1 METFFGFEVLVPA
14 PVGALIVIILTC
26 LAGTMAGLVLCV
38 FSLDV
43 TRLSGIAH
51 TGNSADAARARRLVA
66 ILGKPHWLL
75 IALLTWNDIALEML
89 PLVLNTFLP
98 PAAAIVTSVAI
109 TIVFCEILPQ
119 AFFIQHAFEL
129 SALLSP
135 FIRAL
140 MWITA
145 PVAWPMSKLLD
156 VVVGDKEAVFFQR
169 RELREVIRIQD
180 EMGERR
186 RRWKRAEV
194 GEGGGESQGNDEED
208 LTKEEAK
215 LMLNVLSLS
224 ESTAKDMVQ
233 LPSEIMYKWHID
245 TPLSPSLI
253 AEVFAKGYNFIP
265 VYEDADDP
273 TNVTQILMTKMLLL
287 LIYRSESDGVCVR
300 DMQLVPLQRFNG
312 STMATEVFV
321 HLQRISPSI
330 AAITSEAGD
339 KVVGLLTLRTI
350 SEQIHETTFQA
361 EMDPL
366 SPSPMQVM
374 VHSWK
379 AFRRVGEYTISV
391 SSRPSSLN
399 TSFALIPTI
408 PAIERSMRR
417 ADSAAR
423 LSIVVNTGE
432 ASPP

>member
-1 METFFGFEVLVPA
+1 MKTFFGVAVLVPA
-14 PVGALIVIILTC
+14 PLGALIVTILTC

-43 TRLSGIAH
+43 ARLSGIVH
-51 TGNSADAARARRLVA
+51 TGSSADAARARRLLA
-66 ILGKPHWLL
+66 ILEKPHWLL

-98 PAAAIVTSVAI
+98 PAAAIITSVAI
-109 TIVFCEILPQ
+109 TLVFCEILPQ

-129 SALLSP
+129 SAFLSP

-145 PVAWPMSKLLD
+145 PVAWPMSALLD
-156 VVVGDKEAVFFQR
+156 AVVGDKEAFFFQR

-180 EMGERR
+180 EMRERKRWR
-186 RRWKRAEV
+186 RTEV
-194 GEGGGESQGNDEED
+194 GEGGGEGQGKDEED
-208 LTKEEAK
+208 LKKEEVK

-224 ESTAKDMVQ
+224 ERTAKDMIQ
-233 LPSEIMYKWHID
+233 LPIEKLYKWHID
-245 TPLSPSLI
+245 ALLSPSLI
-253 AEVFAKGYNFIP
+253 AEVFTKGYHFIP

-287 LIYRSESDGVCVR
+287 LIYQPQSEGVRVR
-300 DMQLVPLQRFNG
+300 EMQLVPLQRFSG
-312 STMATEVFV
+312 STMATEVFM

-330 AAITSEAGD
+330 VLITSEAGD
-339 KVVGLLTLRTI
+339 KVLGLLTLRTV
-350 SEQIHETTFQA
+350 SEQLHETTFQT

-366 SPSPMQVM
+366 SPSSMQVM
-374 VHSWK
+374 VCSWR
-379 AFRRVGEYTISV
+379 AVRRVGEYSISV

-399 TSFALIPTI
+399 TSFALIPATS
-408 PAIERSMRR
+408 ANERPVRCSE
-417 ADSAAR
+417 SPAR
-423 LSIVVNTGE
+423 LSILVNTGE
-432 ASPP
+432 GTPL